1 MNRTSQQ
8 IAELMS
14 PSSPTSTSTAPSTAP
29 PTALSSPPASSPLT
43 PVEGADSPAVSTQTN
58 GSRAADSLG
67 RDGGARGRKISRRH
81 AVSNSVSLNQPHG
94 GLTE

>member
-8 IAELMS
+8 IAEPMP
-14 PSSPTSTSTAPSTAP
+14 PSSPTATSTAP
-29 PTALSSPPASSPLT
+29 PTALSSPPTSSPLT
-43 PVEGADSPAVSTQTN
+43 PVEGADSLAVSTQTN

-94 GLTE
+94 GLSE